1 MLTPGVS
8 TYPAGQDSWLIYGPI
23 DLGKFA
29 YAHLSFEYYLN
40 SRAGDTLLWGYSTD
54 GQTFQGNSQ
63 SGPLGKWITN
73 TLAIDT
79 NLTEFK
85 TVYLA
90 FAFNSHT
97 NPQGIGP
104 FVRNVRLTGEP
115 LKVVYL
121 PSVMNNYSR
130 RPCLA
135 RTPLMAATPT
145 SIIGEEPI
153 TTLGRQ
159 SMDNV
164 SPGNARSTRPLHTAI
179 RATACACT
187 RTERTIYRFI
197 TQ

>member
-73 TLAIDT
+73 TLAINT
-79 NLTEFK
+79 SLTEFK

-97 NPQGIGP
+97 NPRDRS
-104 FVRNVRLTGEP
+104 FVPERAFDRRTVESRLFAEC
-115 LKVVYL
+115 
-121 PSVMNNYSR
+121 N
-130 RPCLA
+130 
-135 RTPLMAATPT
+135 
-145 SIIGEEPI
+145 E
-153 TTLGRQ
+153 
-159 SMDNV
+159 
-164 SPGNARSTRPLHTAI
+164 
-179 RATACACT
+179 
-187 RTERTIYRFI
+187 
-197 TQ
+197 